1 MKNKVNKILLI
12 ICFIIIILI
21 LSLSM
26 LGSARRLG
34 YLTEFRLNKNIS
46 NQNAYSYNFRIKY
59 HSKIFIN
66 SDIFKVYFNV
76 PNNVNINGE
85 KIKLTNIQI
94 YEDGSPFGI
103 LVSNKKLK
111 YDDVINNINYT
122 LKLKLPIYIILI
134 VALCYFLFNYK
145 LILKFF
151 IQIKGIYKN
160 LFNDN
165 YFLDCNS
172 ITLNK
177 IIYLN
182 KFKINNIG
190 SLIFVITVL
199 VLSIFIMS
207 IEIFDTIKGD
217 DWAYTSISTRAFH
230 QMYYFNGVF
239 AKGFWQRGRHM
250 ADILGTSAGFLS
262 NIIRSFGVD
271 PFASLKISSSLFTLI
286 FIFIFTL
293 GFSVAS
299 YLFSKNKYYKLF
311 FISIYLYVIFLIV
324 TPTKN
329 LYYLNITAYFATIG
343 ISFMIF
349 LPMIYYFLYE
359 KEILFFNNRYIH
371 YGLYTFLVYIISFNM
386 EVSSMFIS
394 GISFFMSVYLILDAH
409 KNNKKL
415 NPYILYILVLI
426 MLVSIIAVYISSIGN
441 RAQYMITATKLS
453 NIQHFFNRLYLFEKV
468 ILFISILYSL
478 YLLIHLLKN
487 KKINKYDY
495 MVFSFL
501 VTSIIGIIGFF
512 IISTERIYPFQVILL
527 LCIIMGLSKLISNK
541 NIMSFF
547 ATIIIVFFFAGISIK
562 IMNDYA
568 ILAKSPQ
575 TDKIL
580 YELFV
585 EADKN
590 NFKEI
595 VIEDKDLLNKF
606 RYEDQ
611 YDLDIASFFKHRWY
625 PNSISGWMYNNGVT
639 KKYIPIIIKK

>member
-1 MKNKVNKILLI
+1 MKNKLNKILLI
-12 ICFIIIILI
+12 LCVIIIILI

-26 LGSARRLG
+26 LGSSRRLG
-34 YLTEFRLNKNIS
+34 YLTEFKLNKNLS

-59 HSKIFIN
+59 HSKIFRN

-76 PNNVNINGE
+76 PNNSDIGRE

-94 YEDGSPFGI
+94 YEEGSPFGI

-134 VALCYFLFNYK
+134 AALCYLLFNYK
-145 LILKFF
+145 LILKLN
-151 IQIKGIYKN
+151 IQIKEIYKN

-165 YFLDCNS
+165 YFLNCNS
-172 ITLNK
+172 MTLNK
-177 IIYLN
+177 IICLN

-190 SLIFVITVL
+190 SLVFVLTVL

-207 IEIFDTIKGD
+207 IEVFDTIKGD
-217 DWAYTSISTRAFH
+217 DWSYVEIRREFFY
-230 QMYYFNGVF
+230 QIYDFDGVF
-239 AKGFWQRGRHM
+239 ANRFWQRGRHIG
-250 ADILGTSAGFLS
+250 DILGTSAGFLS

-271 PFASLKISSSLFTLI
+271 PFTSLKISSSLFTLI
-286 FIFIFTL
+286 SIFIFTL
-293 GFSVAS
+293 GFSIAS

-311 FISIYLYVIFLIV
+311 FISIYIYIIFLIV
-324 TPTKN
+324 APTKN
-329 LYYLNITAYFATIG
+329 LYYLNVVAYFATIG

-349 LPMIYYFLYE
+349 LPIIYYFLYE

-394 GISFFMSVYLILDAH
+394 GISFFMFIYLILDAY

-426 MLVSIIAVYISSIGN
+426 MSVSTIAVYLSSVSR
-441 RAQYMITATKLS
+441 RAQYKIANIGLD
-453 NIQHFFNRLYLFEKV
+453 NIQYFFNKLYLFEKV

-512 IISTERIYPFQVILL
+512 IVSTDRIYPFQVILL
-527 LCIIMGLSKLISNK
+527 LCIIIGLSKLISNK

-562 IMNDYA
+562 IMDDYA
-568 ILAKSPQ
+568 ILARSPQ
-575 TDKIL
+575 IDKIL

-595 VIEDKDLLNKF
+595 VIEDKDLINKL
-606 RYEDQ
+606 RYEDR
-611 YDLDIASFFKHRWY
+611 YNLDIASFFKHKWY
-625 PNSISGWMYNNGVT
+625 PNSISKWMYCNGVT
-639 KKYIPIIIKK
+639 KKYIPIIIRE